1 MTPSPN
7 VMRSMR
13 PFIAYNS
20 VVRRI
25 WGDPDVVLLIFAGA
39 AAEFALNR
47 AVDWLF
53 FTNRLPK
60 DPIGRLFSTVHYA
73 QRIVFANEQD
83 ALATLTKISAI
94 HAAVERGRG
103 QLIPD
108 WAYRDV
114 LYLLIDNSR
123 RAYELLYG
131 PLTATELE
139 DLYSGFL
146 RVGRGLQITQLPSTF
161 QEWLAD
167 RDAHLK
173 RDLVYSEHTKILFQ
187 QYRRQLGSWRYQL
200 LLELQAM
207 LVPEHVRGQL
217 QLAPKRLFMRP
228 LVTAYSL
235 VARLGLQRPVQHALI
250 PKAYWPQ
257 IKSLTPAARESAA
270 G

>member
-1 MTPSPN
+1 MTASTQRHAP
-7 VMRSMR
+7 MR
-13 PFIAYNS
+13 PFIAHHS

-25 WGDPDVVLLIFAGA
+25 WGDPDIVLLIFAGA

-94 HAAVERGRG
+94 HSAVERGRG

-123 RAYELLYG
+123 RAYELLHG
-131 PLTATELE
+131 PLSSREKD

-146 RVGRGLQITQLPSTF
+146 RVGLGLQVKQLPTTF
-161 QEWLAD
+161 EEWEAD

-173 RDLVYSEHTKILFQ
+173 RDLVYSEYTKMLFE
-187 QYRRQLGSWRYQL
+187 QYRRQLGWWRYQL
-200 LLELQAM
+200 LLELQGM
-207 LVPEHVRGQL
+207 LVPEHVRELL
-217 QLAPKRLFMRP
+217 QLAPKPLFMRP

-235 VARLGLQRPVQHALI
+235 VAQLGLQGPVQHALI
-250 PKAYWPQ
+250 PKTYWPQ
-257 IKSLTPAARESAA
+257 IKSLTPATREHAA
-270 G
+270 S

>member
-1 MTPSPN
+1 MSSPR
-7 VMRSMR
+7 MQ
-13 PFIAYNS
+13 PFIAHDS
-20 VVRRI
+20 IVRRI
-25 WGDPDVVLLIFAGA
+25 WGDPDIVLLIFAGA

-114 LYLLIDNSR
+114 LYLLIDNSL
-123 RAYELLYG
+123 RAYELLYR
-131 PLTATELE
+131 PLTSRQRT

-146 RVGRGLQITQLPSTF
+146 RVGHGLQIKHLPSTF
-161 QEWLAD
+161 QEWQAD
-167 RDAHLK
+167 RDVHLN
-173 RDLVYSEHTKILFQ
+173 RDLVYSEHTKILFE
-187 QYRRQLGSWRYQL
+187 QYRRQLGWWRYQL

-207 LVPEHVRGQL
+207 LVPEHVRGLL
-217 QLAPKRLFMRP
+217 QLAPKRLLMRP

-235 VARLGLQRPVQHALI
+235 VAQLGLQGPVQHALI

-257 IKSLTPAARESAA
+257 IKSLKPAAREPAA

>member
-1 MTPSPN
+1 MP
-7 VMRSMR
+7 
-13 PFIAYNS
+13 PFIAHS
-20 VVRRI
+20 SIVRRI
-25 WGDPDVVLLIFAGA
+25 WGDPDIVLLIFAGA

-83 ALATLTKISAI
+83 ALETLAKIAAI

-114 LYLLIDNSR
+114 LYLLIDNSL

-131 PLTATELE
+131 SLSARQRD

-146 RVGRGLQITQLPSTF
+146 RVGQGLQIAQLPSTF

-173 RDLVYSEHTKILFQ
+173 RDLVYSEHTKILFE
-187 QYRRQLGSWRYQL
+187 QYRRQLGWWRYQL
-200 LLELQAM
+200 LLELQA
-207 LVPEHVRGQL
+207 LFVPEHVRGLL
-217 QLAPKRLFMRP
+217 QLAPKRLYMGP

-235 VARLGLQRPVQHALI
+235 VAQLGLQGPVQHALI

-257 IKSLTPAARESAA
+257 IKSLKPAAHESATS
-270 G
+270 

>member
-1 MTPSPN
+1 MLTMS
-7 VMRSMR
+7 
-13 PFIAYNS
+13 PFIAHRS

-25 WGDPDVVLLIFAGA
+25 WGDPDVVLLVFAGA

-73 QRIVFANEQD
+73 QRIVFASEQD
-83 ALATLTKISAI
+83 ALDTLAKIASI

-103 QLIPD
+103 MRIPD

-114 LYLLIDNSR
+114 LYLLIDYSQ
-123 RAYELLYG
+123 RAHELFHA
-131 PLTATELE
+131 PLSSVDRD
-139 DLYSGFL
+139 DLYSGFF
-146 RVGRGLQITQLPSTF
+146 RVGRGLGLTQLPATF
-161 QEWLAD
+161 REWQVD
-167 RDAHLK
+167 RNVHLE
-173 RDLVYSEHTKILFQ
+173 RDLVYSEYTKILFD
-187 QYRRQLGSWRYQL
+187 QYRRQLGRWRYQL

-207 LVPEHVRGQL
+207 LVPERVGGL
-217 QLAPKRLFMRP
+217 LGLAPKRSLMRP

-235 VARLGLQRPVQHALI
+235 VAQLGWQAPVQHALI

-257 IKSLTPAARESAA
+257 IQSLKPVALEP
-270 G
+270 